1 MIPNELIQ
9 GLIEKVGLDEEKA
22 KMVIAF
28 FQENAHKLPEW
39 FKGSELV
46 EDLKDK
52 LPGGLG
58 KLFG

>member
-28 FQENAHKLPEW
+28 LQENAHKLPEW
-39 FKGSELV
+39 LKGSELV

-52 LPGGLG
+52 LPAGLG